1 MKLRIRGNSIRL
13 RLLKAEINALGRQ
26 EQVVETT
33 RLGPDAV
40 NKLTYIVATHTEE
53 ATILTNWVDQTLRV
67 TVRHD
72 LATQLAQTDKVS
84 LSEKIVFQDEI
95 LKVLIEKDFKC
106 LTVRTDE
113 DESDNFQNPQESH
126 LCGTK

>member
-13 RLLKAEINALGRQ
+13 RLLKGEIDALGRH

-33 RLGPDAV
+33 RLGAGPA
-40 NKLTYIVATHTEE
+40 NKLTYILGTHTEK
-53 ATILTNWVDQTLRV
+53 ATILTNWADGTLLV
-67 TVRHD
+67 TVREN
-72 LATQLAQTDKVS
+72 LATELAQTSKVS
-84 LSEKIVFQDEI
+84 LSEKIAFEDEV

-106 LTVRTDE
+106 LTARPDE
-113 DESDNFQNPQESH
+113 DESDNFQNPQETH

>member
-33 RLGPDAV
+33 RLGPGAS
-40 NKLTYIVATHTEE
+40 NKLTYILATHTEV
-53 ATILTNWVDQTLRV
+53 AIILTNWADQTLLV
-67 TVRHD
+67 TVRQD
-72 LATQLAQTDKVS
+72 VATELAETSKVS
-84 LSEKIVFQDEI
+84 LSEKIVFEDEI

-126 LCGTK
+126 LCGPK

>member
-13 RLLKAEINALGRQ
+13 RLLKGEVDALGRQ

-33 RLGPDAV
+33 RLGPGKA
-40 NKLTYIVATHTEE
+40 NKLTYTLATHTEE
-53 ATILTNWVDQTLRV
+53 ATILTNWANGTLLV

-72 LATQLAQTDKVS
+72 LATELAQTSKVS
-84 LSEKIVFQDEI
+84 LSEKIAFEDEV

-106 LTVRTDE
+106 LTARPGE